1 MNTEAIS
8 TEPVSGQQS
17 AVSAVTVEL
26 CRDADVLDA
35 ILHHPDVGERTR
47 HDTMPPLAEM
57 TLKPLLE
64 TNPSASAVLAR
75 VRGVPAGFWLVLAKG
90 AGVFEIHT
98 NFLPQ
103 YRGAKALV
111 ASRLALDWMFLNTP
125 ATRLTSF
132 VPGCLPEVAAYAA
145 WCGLKT
151 DFIRPAAWPKGGQR
165 HDVAH
170 VSLTVEEWARSAWPR
185 YAEEGEAFHQ
195 ELFSHVDDGHHEDD
209 DNHNGMVGLAG
220 KMLMAGFGHKAQAFY
235 NEWAAQAGY
244 APFLYLGPRR
254 GWQLLDI
261 ATSILAVRRE
271 SDGQIRV
278 ISFQPH

>member
-1 MNTEAIS
+1 VS
-8 TEPVSGQQS
+8 TQAVSSQQS

-47 HDTMPPLAEM
+47 HDEMPPLAEM

-75 VRGVPAGFWLVLAKG
+75 VRGVPAGAWLVLAKG

-103 YRGAKALV
+103 YRGAKALL
-111 ASRLALDWMFLNTP
+111 ASRLCLEYLFLQTP
-125 ATRLTSF
+125 VTRLVSF
-132 VPGCLPEVAAYAA
+132 CPDCLPEAWSYAQA
-145 WCGLKT
+145 CGFKR
-151 DFIRPAAWPKGGQR
+151 DYVRAAAWPKGGKR

-185 YAEEGEAFHQ
+185 FTEQGKDFHQ
-195 ELFSHVDDGHHEDD
+195 KLFNQVDEGHHEDD
-209 DNHNGMVGLAG
+209 DNHNGMVGLAAE
-220 KMLMAGFGHKAQAFY
+220 MLLSGFGHKAQAFF

-244 APFLYLGPRR
+244 MPCLYIGQRR
-254 GWQLLDI
+254 GWQLVDI
-261 ATSILAVRRE
+261 VTSIVAVRR
-271 SDGQIRV
+271 DADNRIRV
-278 ISFQPH
+278 EGFQPN